1 MAGTTNNRRYPYPG
15 QLDADNVPADIQAL
29 AEAVD
34 TDVAAVKATSD
45 ATAST
50 LSTAL
55 AGAKV
60 IGIHGSVFPGGN
72 TASYTQTMQFNTPFI
87 SPPVVVA
94 MLATSQGGTGK
105 MIVTA
110 FATTTTGCT
119 LWARTFDGSNLPNAR
134 CNVDVIAI
142 GPA

>member
-29 AEAVD
+29 AV
-34 TDVAAVKATSD
+34 AVKS
-45 ATAST
+45 TADTTKSA
-50 LSTAL
+50 LATAL

-72 TASYTQTMQFNTPFI
+72 TASYTQTMQFNTTFS

-94 MLATSQGGTGK
+94 MLATSQSGTGK